1 MNNHSTPSV
10 LLQPLLFTCEQLPNH
25 FFRKP
30 SQRELEL
37 LSSLRILRGLL
48 TGEQIHSLS
57 KVNHLGRTGYP
68 LMSILSIMILKL
80 MHEQKTMRQTL
91 QLLEENGN
99 LQMIVEVDT
108 VPSEATMS
116 RLSRQVAGIVKPEK
130 LYERLIELYQR
141 ETGRIIGHLSID
153 STVIEAREKPIK
165 GKRATKK
172 ELQKR
177 GPKKKGSAEEAEYL
191 ARKALQERQLAQ
203 YLAEEPETSLSA
215 LEKRCSLTAKKNS
228 QGKHQWFIGY
238 KAHMACDDFG
248 VPVAFAVTGACVHDS
263 KVAIPLMKLTQR
275 NFDFLYALMDKG
287 YVSSDI
293 EAYAEMIDRKAII
306 AQRSYKGVPPPE
318 MDPPTALRYKKRT
331 TIERTN
337 GELKEGY
344 LPVKLYR
351 KGEQARYDI
360 SLAILLTTVKKVLS
374 VVSMM
379 QDQRRRAA

>member
-1 MNNHSTPSV
+1 M
-10 LLQPLLFTCEQLPNH
+10 LQPLLFTCEQLPNH

-37 LSSLRILRGLL
+37 LSYLRILRGLL
-48 TGEQIHSLS
+48 TPKELHSLS
-57 KVNHLGRTGYP
+57 KVNHLGRTGYS

-80 MHEQKTMRQTL
+80 MHEQKTMRQAL
-91 QLLEENGN
+91 QLLQENGN

-141 ETGRIIGHLSID
+141 KTGRIIGHLSID

-165 GKRATKK
+165 GKRAAKK

-177 GPKKKGSAEEAEYL
+177 GPKKKGSAEEAEYR
-191 ARKALQERQLAQ
+191 ARKATEERQLAQ

-215 LEKRCSLTAKKNS
+215 LEKRCSLTAKKNA
-228 QGKHQWFIGY
+228 QGMNQWFIGY

-248 VPVAFAVTGACVHDS
+248 VPVAFTITGACVHDS

-293 EAYAEMIDRKAII
+293 EAYAEMIDRRAII
-306 AQRSYKGVPPPE
+306 SQRSYKGVPPPE
-318 MDPPTALRYKKRT
+318 MDPPSALRYKKRT

-379 QDQRRRAA
+379 QDQGRRAA